1 MGSYSLSTNIEIIDE
16 NNFTQQGDI
25 YYFIEISNKNVF
37 IVQNGLIR
45 QFEKVQSYN
54 QGKKDY
60 PNDLLVSIDFAD
72 WVADTYYR
80 NFGRRVSWFREI
92 PVEYGIDITNPEWY
106 LFQVER
112 YLEKP
117 KKKSTTLSLM
127 KHRTSMS
134 LIINGVSSQKSTKA
148 SLFW

>member
-54 QGKKDY
+54 QGKKII
-60 PNDLLVSIDFAD
+60 L
-72 WVADTYYR
+72 
-80 NFGRRVSWFREI
+80 
-92 PVEYGIDITNPEWY
+92 
-106 LFQVER
+106 
-112 YLEKP
+112 
-117 KKKSTTLSLM
+117 TTC
-127 KHRTSMS
+127 
-134 LIINGVSSQKSTKA
+134 
-148 SLFW
+148 W